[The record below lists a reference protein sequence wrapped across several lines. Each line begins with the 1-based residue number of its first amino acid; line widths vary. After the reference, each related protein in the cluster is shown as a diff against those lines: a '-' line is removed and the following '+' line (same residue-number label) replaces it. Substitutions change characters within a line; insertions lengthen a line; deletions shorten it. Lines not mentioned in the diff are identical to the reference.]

1 MLSEDLRQSVRDA
14 FSNLTQAKALKPRWG
29 QRQMIA
35 EVANTLG
42 DTERSPFLAIEAGT
56 GTGKTIAYTI
66 AALPVAKAQAKTLVI
81 ATATIALQEQLI
93 LKDLPEIKRHSGINF
108 S

>member
-1 MLSEDLRQSVRDA
+1 MLGEDLRQSVRDA
-14 FSNLTQAKALKPRWG
+14 FSKLTQAKDLKPRWG

-42 DTERSPFLAIEAGT
+42 DAERSPFLAIEAGT

-66 AALPVAKAQAKTLVI
+66 AALPVAVI
-81 ATATIALQEQLI
+81 LMTC
-93 LKDLPEIKRHSGINF
+93 PG
-108 S
+108 